1 MKRYTPDKPRQ
12 APPPPPLHLPS
23 PPTFTALGRVP
34 HPPPSNRSTGTGI
47 KYLHAFSFS
56 LTFLKVQYTV
66 VTALDTI
73 RASPISFNERQK
85 EPLKQVLGF
94 QTGTEGPSA

>member
-1 MKRYTPDKPRQ
+1 MKRYTPDRPRQ

-34 HPPPSNRSTGTGI
+34 HPLPSNRSTGTGI

-56 LTFLKVQYTV
+56 LTFLKVYC
-66 VTALDTI
+66 
-73 RASPISFNERQK
+73 SN
-85 EPLKQVLGF
+85 
-94 QTGTEGPSA
+94 SAGLTSVKRNR